1 MNMHTGTN
9 QRALLMSALM
19 NVPPAWWP
27 FKNHCRW
34 HANLCNWVTRER
46 GRGERE
52 RRELRRA
59 VIVFIFIFLV
69 FVVVVVIYVFI
80 SYFFLCLLSLFS
92 FFPLLFYFEWALRKL
107 HQGELFTFP
116 LCPLP
121 FSFFT
126 LPSSAFAVAPNLRI
140 PSTFE
145 LRSDCAAAA
154 PRYNLSARLA
164 GLALPTDIAQ
174 LKGIGKQ
181 KVRQQR
187 CVAKA
192 SKKGSHSG
200 CKYFSGSIETL

>member
-1 MNMHTGTN
+1 MPIFATGSQGREGEKRTSSSCYCFHFHISCFCSCCCYLCFHFVLFSPPPFAFFFLSSSLLF
-9 QRALLMSALM
+9 RVSSKKVPPGGTFHVSPLPFALL
-19 NVPPAWWP
+19 
-27 FKNHCRW
+27 
-34 HANLCNWVTRER
+34 
-46 GRGERE
+46 
-52 RRELRRA
+52 
-59 VIVFIFIFLV
+59 
-69 FVVVVVIYVFI
+69 
-80 SYFFLCLLSLFS
+80 
-92 FFPLLFYFEWALRKL
+92 
-107 HQGELFTFP
+107 LFTF
-116 LCPLP
+116 
-121 FSFFT
+121 
-126 LPSSAFAVAPNLRI
+126 PSSAFAVAPNLRI